1 MSVAEPLNLKT
12 PLINKAL
19 AEPEAFSLL
28 QLMRIINRQLAN
40 SSQPFQ
46 LVISA
51 DPMPNNTANE
61 ISDFTLQEN
70 CALITSSKSSL
81 TSGDAAVPQYIY
93 QALLQAFH
101 QEDYALHDFL
111 NMLNDRYFKLYART
125 IEKTH
130 LLLTDEVDRYFKL
143 ENHPQKPQ
151 RALASCIAQLTSLP
165 AVEESKNWLGY
176 SLMLGKPNRSQ
187 RDLQQILSDY
197 FSLSISIQCNKL
209 TKHQLS
215 QENWTRLGVLKK
227 QVFRIGNTK
236 KNSSQHNTGQNN
248 QLGQGFLLGKRC
260 WLAKQ
265 KMNIT
270 ITAQSEEQLQM
281 LSRHNAWYLELAQ
294 MSRFYL
300 RDKTPIAIYLQA
312 PENWF
317 SRSKISLNSE
327 ETVCLG
333 RGFYLP
339 NSTQDKAITYLI
351 HLVKD

>member
-1 MSVAEPLNLKT
+1 MSVAHQHALQT

-19 AEPEAFSLL
+19 SDPEGFSLL

-46 LVISA
+46 LIINA
-51 DPMPNNTANE
+51 DPMPNNMANE
-61 ISDFTLQEN
+61 ISEFTLKGDR
-70 CALITSSKSSL
+70 ALITSTESSL

-130 LLLTDEVDRYFKL
+130 LLLTDEVDRYFIRN
-143 ENHPQKPQ
+143 NHPQKPQ
-151 RALASCIAQLTSLP
+151 RALASCIAQITSLP
-165 AVEESKNWLGY
+165 GVEDNKNWLGY
-176 SLMLGKPNRSQ
+176 SLMLGQPNRSQ

-197 FSLSISIQCNKL
+197 FSLSIHIKCSKL
-209 TKHQLS
+209 TKHQLG
-215 QENWTRLGVLKK
+215 QESWTRLGVINKNIFHGSKK
-227 QVFRIGNTK
+227 QK
-236 KNSSQHNTGQNN
+236 NTGQNN

-260 WLAKQ
+260 WLVKQ

-270 ITAQSEEQLQM
+270 VTVQSEEQLQM
-281 LSRHNAWYLELAQ
+281 LIRHNAWYLELAKI
-294 MSRFYL
+294 SRFYL
-300 RDKTPIAIYLQA
+300 RDKTPIAIFLKA
-312 PENWF
+312 PETWF
-317 SRSKISLNSE
+317 ERAKISMNSE

-333 RGFYLP
+333 RGFHIP
-339 NSTQDKAITYLI
+339 NSSQDNCITYLI

>member
-1 MSVAEPLNLKT
+1 MSVAEKLNLKT
-12 PLINKAL
+12 PLIKKAL

-28 QLMRIINRQLAN
+28 QLMRIINRQVAN
-40 SSQPFQ
+40 SAQPFQ
-46 LVISA
+46 LVIAA
-51 DPMPNNTANE
+51 DPMPNNADNE
-61 ISDFTLQEN
+61 ITDFSWIDN
-70 CALITSSKSSL
+70 SALITSSESSL

-93 QALLQAFH
+93 QALLEAFH
-101 QEDYALHDFL
+101 HEDYALHDFL
-111 NMLNDRYFKLYART
+111 NMLNDRYFRLYART

-130 LLLTDEVDRYFKL
+130 LLLTDEVDRYFVR

-165 AVEESKNWLGY
+165 TVEENKNWLGY

-197 FSLSISIQCNKL
+197 FSLSIKIKSSKL
-209 TKHQLS
+209 SKHQLS
-215 QENWTRLGVLKK
+215 QDNWTRLGVMTQQKFTVNRTQK
-227 QVFRIGNTK
+227 
-236 KNSSQHNTGQNN
+236 NTGQNN

-270 ITAQSEEQLQM
+270 ITVQSEEQLKM
-281 LSRHNAWYLELAQ
+281 LSSHNAWYLELAQ
-294 MSRFYL
+294 MCRFYL
-300 RDKTPIAIYLQA
+300 RDKTPISIYLQA

-317 SRSKISLNSE
+317 ARSKISINTE

-333 RGFYLP
+333 RGFYMP
-339 NSTQDKAITYLI
+339 NQLQDKAITYLI

>member
-1 MSVAEPLNLKT
+1 MSVAEQVNLKT
-12 PLINKAL
+12 PLITKAL

-40 SSQPFQ
+40 SAQPFQ
-46 LVISA
+46 LVIAA

-61 ISDFTLQEN
+61 ISDFSWQGN
-70 CALITSSKSSL
+70 SALITSSESSL

-130 LLLTDEVDRYFKL
+130 LLLTDEVDRYFKR

-165 AVEESKNWLGY
+165 AVEENKNWLGY
-176 SLMLGKPNRSQ
+176 SLLLGKPNRSQ

-197 FSLSISIQCNKL
+197 FSLSIKIHCSKL

-215 QENWTRLGVLKK
+215 QENWTSLGGLKK
-227 QVFRIGNTK
+227 QTFTI
-236 KNSSQHNTGQNN
+236 NSRQKNTGQNN
-248 QLGQGFLLGKRC
+248 QLGQSFLLGKRC

-300 RDKTPIAIYLQA
+300 RDKAPIAIYLKA
-312 PENWF
+312 PEHWF
-317 SRSKISLNSE
+317 ARSKISTNTD

-339 NSTQDKAITYLI
+339 NSSKDNAITYLI